1 MRAGGRKK
9 STMVYRLL
17 FALFAIAQT
26 VILPTPPFSYAQES
40 ACLTHVPN
48 FDTTVRI
55 GRGSIDD
62 MALSPDGTQVAVA
75 TGTGLWLYDAATLQD
90 IGQFKALLASSPNVP
105 TAGEVLATPAVTPP
119 PEIAPPDG
127 FVPTTLAWSPD
138 GKQIAA
144 GYYDGVRIWEVGTGQ
159 VGLILPNLPQVSHV
173 AWSPDGARLAII
185 HLADISPYPDA
196 TTYYDLYS
204 FEIAA
209 QTLTPI
215 AAGIIRNPDEAVW
228 SPDGTRLLYV
238 SNYRYTPAEE
248 IMDYVPA
255 IGAATIWDRSDG
267 TSRTFTP
274 TNPSAY
280 FNVWQVAWSPDG
292 STIAVGAI
300 EGENDSR
307 ALVQWWDVA
316 SLGLLRQTEGVFK
329 DLQWVGAT
337 LFIQADSE
345 VLLVNGDSTSTLS
358 ISGGIQQ
365 IAVNADATQLFV
377 NGGSQMQTLEI
388 PSGQIL
394 ATLEAHT
401 SVYFFP
407 AWSQDGQLVAL
418 SELSLDRD
426 SELRQVFVYDLQ
438 GQVIHSFDINYGH
451 NGMAWSPDNAMLAV
465 AEYEAVVVVRLADDA
480 MTRIEVTGAYGLAWS
495 PDNTQ
500 LAYITN
506 TGDVTVYTIQTGESQ
521 TFAAPLDDLA
531 GTATYLNTRLQWTEQ
546 GLRWILAD
554 RESIFR
560 VYGPDWE
567 TGETVPLAE
576 IGQLRAI
583 SLGTSPE
590 FTADGNVI
598 FIPNDGDMT
607 VFDVTANAI
616 DATYPTT
623 AEEVRWSSDGGC
635 FAWMRNGYLWLFN
648 TATGEE
654 LNLMAL
660 PVAPVWGLYGGAFW
674 SPTGT
679 HVVFLL
685 DDGTAM
691 IWGEG
696 S

>member
-1 MRAGGRKK
+1 
-9 STMVYRLL
+9 MVYRLL

-26 VILPTPPFSYAQES
+26 VILPTPPLSYAQES
-40 ACLTHVPN
+40 ACLSQAPN

-75 TGTGLWLYDAATLQD
+75 TGTGLWVYDATTWQD
-90 IGQFKALLASSPNVP
+90 IAQFKASVSGVP
-105 TAGEVLATPAVTPP
+105 LSDGVWVTPPAPTP

-138 GKQIAA
+138 SKQIAA

-159 VGLILPNLPQVSHV
+159 VVLILPNLDQVTHV

-185 HLADISPYPDA
+185 HLADVSPYPDA
-196 TTYYDLYS
+196 TTYYDIYS

-215 AAGIIRNPDEAVW
+215 AAGVIRNPNEAVW

-238 SNYRYTPAEE
+238 SNYRYIPAEE

-255 IGAATIWDRSDG
+255 IGAATIWDSSDG

-274 TNPSAY
+274 TNPSGY
-280 FNVWQVAWSPDG
+280 FNVWQVAWSLDG
-292 STIAVGAI
+292 STIVVGAV
-300 EGENDSR
+300 EGENNSQ

-329 DLQWVGAT
+329 DLQWVGET
-337 LFIQADSE
+337 LFIQADAE
-345 VLLVNGDSTSTLS
+345 VRVVNGDSTSTLS

-365 IAVNADATQLFV
+365 IAVNADASRLFV
-377 NGGSQMQTLEI
+377 NGGSQMQAIEI
-388 PSGQIL
+388 PSGQVL

-401 SVYFFP
+401 SVHFFP

-426 SELRQVFVYDLQ
+426 SALRQVLIYDLQ
-438 GQVIHSFDINYGH
+438 GELVSSFDINYGH

-465 AEYEAVVVVRLADDA
+465 AEYEAVVVANLVDHDV
-480 MTRIEVTGAYGLAWS
+480 TRIAVTGVYGLAWS

-500 LAYITN
+500 LAYVTDA
-506 TGDVTVYTIQTGESQ
+506 GDVTVYTIQTGESK
-521 TFAAPLDDLA
+521 TFAAPIDDLEGSA
-531 GTATYLNTRLQWTEQ
+531 NYLNTRLQWTEQ
-546 GLRWILAD
+546 GLRWVLAD
-554 RESIFR
+554 RESVFR

-567 TGETVPLAE
+567 TGETVQLAE
-576 IGQLRAI
+576 IGHLKAI

-598 FIPNDGDMT
+598 YIPHDGEVT
-607 VFDVTANAI
+607 VFDVAANAVA
-616 DATYPTT
+616 ATYPTT
-623 AEEVRWSSDGGC
+623 AEEVRWSSGGGC
-635 FAWMRNGYLWLFN
+635 YALMLNGFVWFN
-648 TATGEE
+648 NTVTGEE

-679 HVVFLL
+679 HVIFLL
-685 DDGTAM
+685 GDGTAM
-691 IWGEG
+691 IWGVG